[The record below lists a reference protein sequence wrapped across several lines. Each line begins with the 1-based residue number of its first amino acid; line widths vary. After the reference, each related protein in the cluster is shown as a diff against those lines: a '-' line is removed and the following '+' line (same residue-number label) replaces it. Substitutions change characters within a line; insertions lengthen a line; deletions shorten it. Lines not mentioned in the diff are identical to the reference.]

1 MPFNHITASQ
11 QIDPTSCGC
20 CTTAW
25 GLKVLHENNL
35 TVATL
40 TLPSGANLASQTQ
53 ANYWN
58 YGDTR
63 LERDLFPMR
72 VGGRAPGLTMPSN
85 IAETILRNAN
95 GITLVLE
102 TSPGIETIFN
112 KVGYGGEV
120 TTLKNV
126 VANYANASHVYM
138 DSYIRRPL
146 STHLFSIGLMGRTD
160 GTLHWLFQEA
170 SNGSWCDPGLVGNRH
185 WFKAHTAYT
194 SAAQGT
200 VGSTIGVNLYVYN

>member
-11 QIDPTSCGC
+11 QIDSTSCGC

-35 TVATL
+35 TVPTL
-40 TLPSGANLASQTQ
+40 TLPSGANLANQTQ

-58 YGDTR
+58 YDNTR

-102 TSPGIETIFN
+102 TTPGIETIFN

-138 DSYIRRPL
+138 DSYMRRPL

-160 GTLHWLFQEA
+160 GTLHWLFQEG